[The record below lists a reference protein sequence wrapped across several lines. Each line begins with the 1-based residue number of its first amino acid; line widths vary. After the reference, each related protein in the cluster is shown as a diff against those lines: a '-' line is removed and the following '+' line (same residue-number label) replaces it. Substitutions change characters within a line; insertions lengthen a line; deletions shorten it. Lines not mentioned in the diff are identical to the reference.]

1 MALDFENIV
10 SFLGHKVVGEIG
22 APLGLDEDQS
32 VKLAASLANNIRAG
46 NDLAIKGAAA
56 ETGIPEDV
64 AQAMLDKL
72 YETGK
77 QKLLEDT
84 GIAQQAEAMR
94 DQAVEAAKQAAGGFL
109 GRLFGRKG

>member
-10 SFLGHKVVGEIG
+10 GFLGAKVVGDIG
-22 APLGLDEDQS
+22 APLGLNGEQS
-32 VKLAASLANNIRAG
+32 VKLASALANNIRAG
-46 NDLAIKGAAA
+46 KDLAVKGAAA

-64 AQAMLDKL
+64 AQAMMDKL

-77 QKLLEDT
+77 EKLLHDT
-84 GIAQQAEAMR
+84 GIADQAEAMK
-94 DQAVEAAKQAAGGFL
+94 DQAVEAAKQAAGGFF